1 MKVCV
6 IGGAGRMGSWFAR
19 YFRDRGHEVSILDL
33 DEERSERVSIE
44 LGVRS
49 VRDVRGTEADVYFI
63 CVPTSAVAEVLSR
76 INREVA
82 NTRATIVE
90 ISSVKSPL
98 VSALKE
104 SLGRGFSVL
113 SIHPM
118 FGPGTS
124 DPSKSPTVLISL
136 AGDGSEVALA
146 RGLMPDLNFIVMSAD
161 EHDRFTSF
169 SLSLTHFVNMAFC
182 LSICEEDLSRLKEVA
197 GASFNSQVKTLGHVL
212 DGGDAA
218 IADTLTL
225 NSKSVYAIE
234 RFLEVSKS
242 LLAMVRG
249 GCAKD
254 LKKEVALCKSILPS
268 LNL

>member
-33 DEERSERVSIE
+33 DEDRSEKVSLELRVR
-44 LGVRS
+44 L
-49 VRDVRGTEADVYFI
+49 VRDIRGTEADVYFV
-63 CVPTSAVAEVLSR
+63 CVPTSAVTEVLSK
-76 INREVA
+76 INREVV

-98 VSALKE
+98 MSALRE

-118 FGPGTS
+118 FGPGAG
-124 DPSKSPTVLISL
+124 DPSKSPTVLVSL

-146 RGLMPDLNFIVMSAD
+146 RGLMPDFNFLVMSAD
-161 EHDRFTSF
+161 EHDRLTSF

-197 GASFNSQVKTLGHVL
+197 GASFNSQIRTLGHVL

-218 IADTLTL
+218 VADTLIL

-234 RFLEVSKS
+234 RFLEVSRH
-242 LLAMVRG
+242 LLALVRG
-249 GCAKD
+249 GYAKD
-254 LKKEVALCKSILPS
+254 LEKEVALCKLVLSS
-268 LNL
+268 LNF